1 MKIVF
6 TVTNDLNF
14 DQRMIRICSAFA
26 EAGYEC
32 ELVGRLLPQSIPIM
46 ERPYAQKRLRCRVNK
61 GKLFYIEYNIRL
73 FLYLLFRPVDVIWAV
88 DCDTV
93 SACFFMAAIRGKKRV
108 FDAHELFTDVPEVTN
123 RLLVKKIWGRVQAF
137 AFRKAHLAITVG
149 PELAKWFQHKYKRKV
164 EVVKNV
170 PSLDKQLPYRP
181 DDNKFI
187 LYQGALNAGRGLENL
202 ILAME
207 NIPCKLILAGDGDL
221 THELKQL
228 ANKGTAADRIEFL
241 GRVAPE
247 ELPLLTSRAYIGVN
261 ISENAGLSYWLSLNN
276 KFFDYAMAGL
286 PQLVNPFPEYE
297 AFNAIYEVGI
307 LTKSDAHIIAE
318 QANLLLNAPDLH
330 QQLHENCLRAAEKWN
345 WEQEK
350 KHLLRIFEDEFELG

>member
-1 MKIVF
+1 
-6 TVTNDLNF
+6 
-14 DQRMIRICSAFA
+14 
-26 EAGYEC
+26 
-32 ELVGRLLPQSIPIM
+32 
-46 ERPYAQKRLRCRVNK
+46 
-61 GKLFYIEYNIRL
+61 
-73 FLYLLFRPVDVIWAV
+73 
-88 DCDTV
+88 
-93 SACFFMAAIRGKKRV
+93 
-108 FDAHELFTDVPEVTN
+108 
-123 RLLVKKIWGRVQAF
+123 
-137 AFRKAHLAITVG
+137 VG

-181 DDNKFI
+181 DDDKFI

-202 ILAME
+202 IQAME

-228 ANKGTAADRIEFL
+228 ANRGTAAGRIEFL